1 MHGTP
6 RIPIRTRAR
15 VHARVR
21 AGVAVLTACAL
32 AVLLAVPAAN
42 AQYFR
47 FGKNKI
53 QYEDQNWFYVQS
65 AHFTVYYH
73 DDGLYLADFTA
84 RAAEEAYRSLQP
96 LFDVRL
102 DDPIPLIVYK
112 NHGEFAVTNAVDLPT
127 FSESIGGVTELFKNR
142 IAVPF
147 TGDYRDFRRVIHH
160 ELVHAL
166 VNEVYF
172 GGSIQSV
179 IEGGAA
185 RIPLWFNEGLAEW
198 AALGWDTQ
206 SDMYI
211 REAVLEGHLAPIDR
225 LGGYF
230 AYRGGQSVWDYVA
243 EQYGEEK
250 IGEILRR
257 LRATR
262 SVNQSFSRSIGLTVD
277 ELSDRWHAALREIHF
292 PEVVARER
300 IDQIGD
306 AVVTR
311 EHGFYNT
318 SPALSPLGDRVA
330 FVTTTNGL
338 FDVYVTDTGGDA
350 TPELLVE
357 GQTSR
362 DFESLNILTPGLA
375 WSPDGRT
382 IALAVRRG
390 PSDAV
395 ALIDVETGITKHVE
409 VPGVEQVL
417 SVSWHPDG
425 DRLALGAT
433 SATQSDIYVLD
444 LGTGDLE
451 NLTSDI
457 FSDHEPAWSPDGLS
471 LVFHSDRGSHTSIG
485 SFTADSTG
493 MFARDFSQY
502 DVYQLTP
509 GETDLRRLTADVT
522 WDERNARFGSDPD
535 LVLFVSDRNGT
546 NNLYEKSLVTG
557 TIRPLTDL
565 TIGVIQ
571 ANVSLDGSTA
581 AVVSLKE
588 STPSIYVIRNPFGRS
603 VPGTELR
610 PSVWAQRVQPA
621 LSEEAPAVRLASS
634 DRRQSN
640 PYLRDATD
648 GVPFARGRARIP
660 KPEERLGR
668 GRLAELLASLEDVRP
683 IGSSDTDDPDGS
695 ASGLA
700 GSADDDSSDG
710 GHHRDEDEESIR
722 HADIRQDSVSDSLRR
737 GGVRVDFPGRIET
750 APALRSD
757 RRGYGLAGEAPARA
771 LTDEDGNFVPRKYK
785 LNFSPDI
792 VYGAAGYDAL
802 YGVQGVTQMMF
813 SDMLGNHRIIVATN
827 LLLDLRNSDYVVSYD
842 YLPNHIDWSFSTF
855 HVSRLLADFNRATP
869 TYYRYRQ
876 YGSRVLMSYP
886 LNKFNRLDTEIGV
899 VGVSQAD
906 VTDVSR
912 PSRSRTLLA
921 PRLTFTRDA
930 TTPGFLHAVDGS
942 RFAVSLSGSP
952 AGLGGGPVRFG
963 TVLMDG
969 RTYLSFGANRY
980 TTALRLSAGTSF
992 GRDRQVFYTSGVQ
1005 NWINRSFDGVNGFP
1019 ISDVADFVFATPVMP
1034 LRGFD
1039 INAANGSNFGLVN
1052 AEFRFPLVSA
1062 LLPGPLP
1069 LAPLY
1074 NMQGQVFTDVGAVWG
1089 GRGVDRRLT
1098 LVGDDDS
1105 GSRRLEDLLVGM
1117 GFGLRTIFIGYPIR
1131 VDFAWPW
1138 DGGSFGD
1145 RRTYISIGLDF

>member
-1 MHGTP
+1 MLGTL
-6 RIPIRTRAR
+6 RIPIRIRSCIAL
-15 VHARVR
+15 A
-21 AGVAVLTACAL
+21 LACAL
-32 AVLLAVPAAN
+32 VVLIVVPSAN

-53 QYEDQNWFYVQS
+53 QYDDQDWFYVQS

-84 RAAEEAYRSLQP
+84 KAAEEAYRALQP

-102 DDPIPLIVYK
+102 DDPVPLIVYK
-112 NHGEFAVTNAVDLPT
+112 NHGEFAVTNAVDLPA

-166 VNEVYF
+166 INEVYF

-198 AALGWDTQ
+198 AALGWDSQ
-206 SDMYI
+206 SDMYV
-211 REAVLEGHLAPIDR
+211 REAILEGHLAPIDR

-257 LRATR
+257 LRSTR
-262 SVNQSFSRSIGLTVD
+262 SVNRSFERSIGLTVD
-277 ELSDRWHAALREIHF
+277 ELSERWHAALREIHF

-300 IDQIGD
+300 IDQIGKPV
-306 AVVTR
+306 ATR

-338 FDVYVTDTGGDA
+338 FDVYVTDTDGE
-350 TPELLVE
+350 TEPELLIE

-382 IALAVRRG
+382 LALVVRRG
-390 PSDAV
+390 RTDAV
-395 ALIDVETGITKHVE
+395 ALVDVETGITKHVDI
-409 VPGVEQVL
+409 PSVEQVL

-433 SATQSDIYVLD
+433 SATQSDIYVLN
-444 LGTGDLE
+444 LHTGDLE

-457 FSDHEPAWSPDGLS
+457 FSDHEPAWSPDGRS
-471 LVFHSDRGSHTSIG
+471 LVFHSDRGSHTTVG
-485 SFTADSTG
+485 AFTADSAS
-493 MFARDFSQY
+493 MFEEDFSQY
-502 DVYQLTP
+502 DVYELTP
-509 GETDLRRLTADVT
+509 GESALRRLTADET
-522 WDERNARFGSDPD
+522 WDDRNARFGADPD
-535 LVLFVSDRNGT
+535 RVLFISDRNGT
-546 NNLYEKSLVTG
+546 NNLYEKSLTTG
-557 TIRPLTDL
+557 RIRPLTDL
-565 TIGVIQ
+565 TIGAIQ
-571 ANVSLDGSTA
+571 ANVSLDGATA

-588 STPSIYVIRNPFGRS
+588 STPSVYVIRDPFGRTQ
-603 VPGTELR
+603 PEDKLR
-610 PSVWAQRVQPA
+610 PAVWAQRVQQALGEESPA
-621 LSEEAPAVRLASS
+621 ARLASS
-634 DRRQSN
+634 ERRQSN
-640 PYLRDATD
+640 PWLRDATD
-648 GVPFARGRARIP
+648 GVPYVRGRARIP
-660 KPEERLGR
+660 KPEDRLGH
-668 GRLAELLASLEDVRP
+668 GRLAELLASLEDVPR
-683 IGSSDTDDPDGS
+683 IGSSDPDDEKG
-695 ASGLA
+695 
-700 GSADDDSSDG
+700 DDDTLRRS
-710 GHHRDEDEESIR
+710 EER
-722 HADIRQDSVSDSLRR
+722 PSVASDSLRR

-750 APALRSD
+750 RSAVSNQQ
-757 RRGYGLAGEAPARA
+757 RGYGLAAEAPARPI
-771 LTDEDGNFVPRKYK
+771 TDENGDFVPRKYK

-802 YGVQGVTQMMF
+802 YGVQGITQMMF
-813 SDMLGNHRIIVATN
+813 SDILGNHRIIVATN

-855 HVSRLLADFNRATP
+855 HISRLLADFNRATP

-876 YGSRVLMSYP
+876 YGSRLLMSYP
-886 LNKFNRLDTEIGV
+886 LSKFNRLDTELGV

-942 RFAVSLSGSP
+942 RFAMSLSGSP
-952 AGLGGGPVRFG
+952 TSLSGGTVRFG

-969 RTYLSFGANRY
+969 RTYLSFGGNRY

-992 GRDRQVFYTSGVQ
+992 GPNRQVFYTSGVQ

-1039 INAANGSNFGLVN
+1039 INAANGSNFGLFN
-1052 AEFRFPLVSA
+1052 AEFRFPLIAA

-1074 NMQGQVFTDVGAVWG
+1074 NMQGQVFADVGAVWG
-1089 GRGVDRRLT
+1089 GRSVNGKLT
-1098 LVGDDDS
+1098 LVGDDES
-1105 GSRRLEDLLVGM
+1105 GTRRLEDLLAGM

-1145 RRTYISIGLDF
+1145 RRTYISIGMDF